1 MIYIKHNVIIRSNP
15 SVVFQAI
22 STKNGIKGWWTID
35 NQIDP
40 KIGGYAEFIFG
51 NRYHNKMEIT
61 EFIKSKKMTWHC
73 LEGDP
78 EWIGTDISFD
88 LEEKDGYTLVR
99 FTHVW
104 REMTEFYAHC
114 NFQWGKYL
122 VSLKNYCE
130 TGNGS
135 PFNPANEVN

>member
-15 SVVFQAI
+15 SVVFRAI
-22 STKNGIKGWWTID
+22 STHKGIQGWWTVD

-40 KIGGYAEFIFG
+40 KLGGIAEFIFG
-51 NRYHNKMEIT
+51 DRYHNKMEIT
-61 EFIKSKKMTWHC
+61 EYTESKKMTWHC

-88 LEEKDGYTLVR
+88 LEEKDGDTVLR

-104 REMTEFYAHC
+104 REITEFYANC

-122 VSLKNYCE
+122 LSLKNYCE
-130 TGNGS
+130 TGTGS
-135 PFNPANEVN
+135 PFNPIYDM